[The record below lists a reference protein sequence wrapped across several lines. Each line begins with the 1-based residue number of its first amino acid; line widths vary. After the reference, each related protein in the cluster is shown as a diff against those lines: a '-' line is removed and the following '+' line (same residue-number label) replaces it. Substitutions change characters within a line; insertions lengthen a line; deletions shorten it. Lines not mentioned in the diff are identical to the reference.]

1 MPYHEHSS
9 QPAFSYNQP
18 SHHDNRFPEN
28 EYIDN
33 FRSPHFGFSQRV
45 PSPETISLDPNS
57 FRSLKT
63 PMDDVELNSPSSVVS
78 SLCQDAGAK
87 ASKIQDK
94 GFREEEMEQEE
105 DEVMS
110 SYVIEINVDNRE
122 ATDEA
127 PGVDEAIAWAKET
140 FYMRSDDKS
149 WSKRGKAQTSKA
161 PGGEK
166 CLIICI
172 SR

>member
-1 MPYHEHSS
+1 
-9 QPAFSYNQP
+9 
-18 SHHDNRFPEN
+18 
-28 EYIDN
+28 
-33 FRSPHFGFSQRV
+33 
-45 PSPETISLDPNS
+45 
-57 FRSLKT
+57 
-63 PMDDVELNSPSSVVS
+63 MDDLELNSPSSVVS
-78 SLCQDAGAK
+78 SLCQDVEAK

-94 GFREEEMEQEE
+94 GYREEEMEQEE

-127 PGVDEAIAWAKET
+127 LSVDEAIAWAKEK
-140 FYMRSDDKS
+140 FYMWNDDKS
-149 WSKRGKAQTSKA
+149 WSKRGKDQSSEAQ
-161 PGGEK
+161 GGEK